1 MTGYQSTDDFNGLL
15 EGRTL
20 RFMLT
25 GSESKSGRPLS
36 AAFEDVASGEIIS
49 VMTISGALQAG
60 VVPIPDEFDQPRRP
74 R

>member
-1 MTGYQSTDDFNGLL
+1 MTGYQSTDEFNELL
-15 EGRTL
+15 GGRTL

-36 AAFEDVASGEIIS
+36 AGFQDVVSGEIIS
-49 VMTISGALQAG
+49 VMAISGALEAG
-60 VVPIPDEFDQPRRP
+60 VVPIPDEIAPRPP